1 MVSLRPSERSR
12 TRRKGSKFRSTCPL
26 LPLGFSF
33 SSTFGWPVSSCS
45 LTGGLSGVTIKLVG
59 SRARVRIEI
68 KVIKEVYRM
77 TEEDASQ
84 PLKLA
89 KAGPGA
95 RPLAKDTLTSAIKD
109 VLTETDLSEEKRSR
123 LQERLIKRT
132 EEELENMEGT
142 FREKVEEGSLEEAA
156 KFLIEAPRRLDRALS
171 RLESGELS
179 GPSQS
184 ELEELAGRVG
194 AGGPSIGLGLVTA
207 ALVGGGAFLLAGDQ
221 YGPAYAIFGVSALGF
236 LRLLFS

>member
-1 MVSLRPSERSR
+1 
-12 TRRKGSKFRSTCPL
+12 
-26 LPLGFSF
+26 
-33 SSTFGWPVSSCS
+33 
-45 LTGGLSGVTIKLVG
+45 
-59 SRARVRIEI
+59 
-68 KVIKEVYRM
+68 M

-109 VLTETDLSEEKRSR
+109 VLTETDLREEKRSR

-132 EEELENMEGT
+132 EEELENREGT

-156 KFLIEAPRRLDRALS
+156 KFLIESPRRLDRALS

-194 AGGPSIGLGLVTA
+194 AGGPSIGPGSGDRCPRWRWSVFACRGPVRASLRYLWSLGAWLPPF
-207 ALVGGGAFLLAGDQ
+207 ALFL
-221 YGPAYAIFGVSALGF
+221 S
-236 LRLLFS
+236 S

>member
-1 MVSLRPSERSR
+1 
-12 TRRKGSKFRSTCPL
+12 
-26 LPLGFSF
+26 
-33 SSTFGWPVSSCS
+33 
-45 LTGGLSGVTIKLVG
+45 
-59 SRARVRIEI
+59 
-68 KVIKEVYRM
+68 M

-109 VLTETDLSEEKRSR
+109 VLTETDLREEKRSR

-132 EEELENMEGT
+132 EEELENREGT
-142 FREKVEEGSLEEAA
+142 FRETVEEGSLEEAA
-156 KFLIEAPRRLDRALS
+156 KFLIESPRRLDRALS

-194 AGGPSIGLGLVTA
+194 AGGPSIGLGLATA

-236 LRLLFS
+236 LRSLFS